1 MSGKLY
7 LVATPIGNLQDI
19 TLRALETLKNVDIIA
34 CEDTRHTL
42 GLLNYYEIKKPLISY
57 YNGKERE
64 GSAKIIELIE
74 QGKNIALVSD
84 AGMPCISDPG
94 SILVQELMQKGISYT
109 VIPGACAFVSAI
121 TLCGI
126 EGAFTFIGFLPEK
139 KKDRDNILEN
149 YKDIP
154 SKLVF
159 YAAPHDVSKTISYL
173 YESLGDRKV
182 FLVKEITKVYETVL
196 CGMLSSLSIDNPKG
210 EFVII
215 VDGAK
220 KEIIEL
226 SDDEIIDELTLL
238 ISQGIDK
245 KQAINDISKKYQ
257 ISKNVVYKL
266 AIEL

>member
-1 MSGKLY
+1 
-7 LVATPIGNLQDI
+7 
-19 TLRALETLKNVDIIA
+19 
-34 CEDTRHTL
+34 
-42 GLLNYYEIKKPLISY
+42 
-57 YNGKERE
+57 
-64 GSAKIIELIE
+64 
-74 QGKNIALVSD
+74 
-84 AGMPCISDPG
+84 
-94 SILVQELMQKGISYT
+94 
-109 VIPGACAFVSAI
+109 
-121 TLCGI
+121 
-126 EGAFTFIGFLPEK
+126 
-139 KKDRDNILEN
+139 

>member
-94 SILVQELMQKGISYT
+94 SLLVKELMEKGISYT
-109 VIPGACAFVSAI
+109 IIPGACAFVSAI
-121 TLCGI
+121 ALAGI
-126 EGAFTFIGFLPEK
+126 EGAFTFIG
-139 KKDRDNILEN
+139 
-149 YKDIP
+149 
-154 SKLVF
+154 
-159 YAAPHDVSKTISYL
+159 
-173 YESLGDRKV
+173 
-182 FLVKEITKVYETVL
+182 
-196 CGMLSSLSIDNPKG
+196 
-210 EFVII
+210 
-215 VDGAK
+215 
-220 KEIIEL
+220 
-226 SDDEIIDELTLL
+226 
-238 ISQGIDK
+238 
-245 KQAINDISKKYQ
+245 
-257 ISKNVVYKL
+257 
-266 AIEL
+266 